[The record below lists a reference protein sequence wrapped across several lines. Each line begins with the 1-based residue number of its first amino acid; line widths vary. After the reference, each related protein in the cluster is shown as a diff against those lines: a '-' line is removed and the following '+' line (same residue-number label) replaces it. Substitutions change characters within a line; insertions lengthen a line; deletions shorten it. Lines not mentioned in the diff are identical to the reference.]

1 MPSKKMLI
9 ADVLENLSKK
19 NFEKFGMAL
28 MARGGDRKVAFSK
41 VEDKNFMEVTNVLVS
56 TFTEDDAPAVT
67 SELLKSIKCFNEA
80 KELDEQMAEL
90 FPKSSTRKTPAGTN
104 ASSNGDK
111 AGSSS
116 DTACSSEV
124 HFVDKHQLELTERV
138 CNIDSIL
145 DFLLKENVIQD
156 AIYEKISCTPGN
168 QGKTRNIYKLALKSG
183 IDAKNIFLESL
194 KKYEPFLVAD
204 LERKG

>member
-90 FPKSSTRKTPAGTN
+90 FPKSSTRK
-104 ASSNGDK
+104 K
-111 AGSSS
+111 
-116 DTACSSEV
+116 V